1 MAKEF
6 AKVFYKSRS
15 WRKCRKSYIEQRLA
29 VDGGLCEICR
39 ERLGYYVH
47 HKVLLTPDNIDD
59 PMIALNHNL
68 LEYVCKPCH
77 DREEGHFLD
86 RGPKEE
92 KRYQFDA
99 NGCPIPKIKR

>member
-1 MAKEF
+1 M
-6 AKVFYKSRS
+6 
-15 WRKCRKSYIEQRLA
+15 
-29 VDGGLCEICR
+29 
-39 ERLGYYVH
+39 
-47 HKVLLTPDNIDD
+47 TPDNIDD
-59 PMIALNHNL
+59 PMIALNHDL

-99 NGCPIPKIKR
+99 NGCPIPKIKG

>member
-6 AKVFYKSRS
+6 AKIFYKSRS
-15 WRKCRKSYIEQRLA
+15 WRKCRKSYIEQRRA

-99 NGCPIPKIKR
+99 NGCPIPKSKR